1 MSANTSATEV
11 GTPPRPAV
19 VDYAVYALIA
29 RCVFSLVSVFAFYG
43 ARDEVS
49 RSLADANK
57 NKHWSA
63 ETLHH
68 NVNVWLRGNLISTLV
83 TIVMVAIVIWFLRQG
98 RNWARLLYLV
108 FAILVIRDV
117 FEVFGFFQYHNFALR
132 VLTGLVG
139 LSSIAAIV
147 LLFLPES
154 NAYFRPASGGGGLLG
169 SMFRARGTAARANQP
184 GNRPRD
190 PSPAEGQPAEPG
202 LTEPYVAEHGL
213 TEPYV
218 ANSGLV
224 EQATSGTT
232 ASGAEAEQATD
243 ATPAGQA
250 PQEVPAGQSPDDA
263 VPGEPAPDGVPA
275 DRRPAPR
282 GKSRQPGQRGGRR

>member
-29 RCVFSLVSVFAFYG
+29 RCVFSLAAVFAFYG

-63 ETLHH
+63 ATLHH
-68 NVNVWLRGNLISTLV
+68 NVDVWLRGNLISTLV
-83 TIVMVAIVIWFLRQG
+83 TIVMVGIVIWFLREG

-108 FAILVIRDV
+108 FAVLVIRDV
-117 FEVFGFFQYHNFALR
+117 FEVFGFFQYHNFPLR

-154 NAYFRPASGGGGLLG
+154 NAYFRPASRGGGLLG
-169 SMFRARGTAARANQP
+169 SMFRPRATAALRNQP
-184 GNRPRD
+184 GNEPGNQ
-190 PSPAEGQPAEPG
+190 PPADGQPAEPG

-218 ANSGLV
+218 ANSGVV
-224 EQATSGTT
+224 EQATPGTT
-232 ASGAEAEQATD
+232 ASGAEAERATED
-243 ATPAGQA
+243 VPGERAPDDVVPAGQA
-250 PQEVPAGQSPDDA
+250 PED
-263 VPGEPAPDGVPA
+263 VPA

-282 GKSRQPGQRGGRR
+282 GKSRQPGRRGGRR